1 MYRHLKDHVDYK
13 KKAVN
18 VKTKHS
24 LLIPDEDLD
33 VDTCNKLL
41 TKYNIGSNL
50 LTKYG
55 KLNDPIAYKNYLKET
70 ANA

>member
-41 TKYNIGSNL
+41 TSIEVRF
-50 LTKYG
+50 
-55 KLNDPIAYKNYLKET
+55 LN
-70 ANA
+70 